1 MDEQDAEESTLRE
14 PNGPCFQAVRIFCY
28 GEMCLLYMLA
38 FFIRLS
44 PSVLAEPMAKDYNVP
59 KANLGIFSS
68 VFFYPYALMQ
78 PFAGLLADVVE
89 VGYIVGCSQLLA
101 ATGAIIVGASKSI
114 GVGCVGRVLGGFGCS
129 SSYVPIL
136 RSALNWFPFSIS
148 PVMSGLVL
156 SLGSIGGM
164 LAQGP
169 LASLADRIGWRWCFF
184 GIGIIGYILSIICL
198 LFARGNPVA
207 RGYKPV
213 NPGMGGQRKM
223 MFREA
228 IVKLWHNF
236 KTVVTY
242 RWFWCIALYSFQ
254 VIAIFFDLSGM
265 WVVPWLRD
273 AFGMTQQE
281 AGNTALSLSVGTLVG
296 SIGIPP
302 IASVVNT
309 KKWTIVAFSGVLT
322 LVILICWELQP
333 QHLPLAVLW
342 ICLILIGGITN
353 GNVTVAYSLL
363 SEYFEKTT
371 AGTAIGCANLFAFL
385 SVAVF
390 QAISS
395 QVIKSKGMIAADDR
409 DVYTKEGYKVGLWLI
424 FFILSMGATAMAVIA
439 REGGVLQVAEDEE
452 EERELGSEDS

>member
-1 MDEQDAEESTLRE
+1 MDEQDPEESTLRE
-14 PNGPCFQAVRIFCY
+14 PKGPCFQAVRIFCY
-28 GEMCLLYMLA
+28 GEMCLLYMLV
-38 FFIRLS
+38 FFNNLS
-44 PSVLAEPMAKDYNVP
+44 PSVLAEPMAEDYDVP

-68 VFFYPYALMQ
+68 VFFYPYAFMQ
-78 PFAGLLADVVE
+78 PFAGLLADIIE
-89 VGYIVGCSQLLA
+89 VGYIVGGSQLLA

-114 GVGCVGRVLGGFGCS
+114 GVGCVGRVLAGFGCS

-136 RSALNWFPFSIS
+136 RSVLNWFPFSIS

-164 LAQGP
+164 VAQAP
-169 LASLADRIGWRWCFF
+169 LASLAERIGWRWCFF

-223 MFREA
+223 TFKQA
-228 IVKLWHNF
+228 IIKLWHNF
-236 KTVVTY
+236 KIVVAY
-242 RWFWCIALYSFQ
+242 RWFWCIALYAFQ
-254 VIAIFFDLSGM
+254 VIAIFYDLSGM

-273 AFGMTQQE
+273 AFGMTKQE
-281 AGNTALSLSVGTLVG
+281 AGNTALSLSVGTFIGCL
-296 SIGIPP
+296 GIPP
-302 IASVVNT
+302 IATVVNT
-309 KKWTIVAFSGVLT
+309 KKWTIVAFSAVLILATLISWELRPEDLPLGVLW
-322 LVILICWELQP
+322 LF
-333 QHLPLAVLW
+333 
-342 ICLILIGGITN
+342 LILIGGITN
-353 GNVTVAYSLL
+353 GTVTVAYSLL

-395 QVIKSKGMIAADDR
+395 QVIKSKGKIATEER
-409 DVYTKEGYKVGLWLI
+409 DLYTNDGYKMGLWLI
-424 FFILSMGATAMAVIA
+424 FFILSMGATGMAVIA
-439 REGGVLQVAEDEE
+439 REGYAPQMSASEE
-452 EERELGSEDS
+452 EEKELGSEES